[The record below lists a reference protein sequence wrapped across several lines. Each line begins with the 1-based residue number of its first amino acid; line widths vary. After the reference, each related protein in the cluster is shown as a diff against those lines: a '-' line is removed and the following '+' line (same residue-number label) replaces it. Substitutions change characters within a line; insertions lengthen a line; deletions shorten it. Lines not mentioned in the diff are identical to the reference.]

1 MRVFGIVLI
10 IVGILMMVFTGINF
24 QKKENVAKIGPVE
37 INKKENKHVGWPTY
51 VGGIVAV
58 AGVVMA
64 VAGGKK
70 K

>member
-1 MRVFGIVLI
+1 
-10 IVGILMMVFTGINF
+10 MVFTGINF
-24 QKKENVAKIGPVE
+24 QKKENVANIGPVE

>member
-1 MRVFGIVLI
+1 MKVFGIILI

-51 VGGIVAV
+51 AGGIVTVVGIVMVV
-58 AGVVMA
+58 AGA
-64 VAGGKK
+64 RKK
-70 K
+70 